1 LPQPHQLSNV
11 LDNAVDTEDN
21 EDNAVDEDDDD
32 ENDDAEPDN
41 EDNAVDEDD
50 DDENDDAEPV
60 EFDEDSDDFVD
71 MTVGSDLRPLQLQFG
86 NEQLN
91 QVRQIHTS

>member
-11 LDNAVDTEDN
+11 LDNAVDTE
-21 EDNAVDEDDDD
+21 
-32 ENDDAEPDN
+32 DN